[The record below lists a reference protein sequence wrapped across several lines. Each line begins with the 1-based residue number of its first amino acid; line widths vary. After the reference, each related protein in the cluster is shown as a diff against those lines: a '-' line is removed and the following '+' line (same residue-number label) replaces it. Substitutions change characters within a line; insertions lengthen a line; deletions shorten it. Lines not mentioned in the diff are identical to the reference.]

1 MRTPRRCML
10 QPMNEPTP
18 LIPELRA
25 AHEAIASIEA
35 GDTPGALKVL
45 RTVLNHRAPLRSGDA
60 DPRPKEV
67 VWARQQME
75 QVVQALKKYPDDRQ
89 LPLSN
94 LRRALAGPQPKNN
107 SPRDRAAERLS

>member
-1 MRTPRRCML
+1 ML
-10 QPMNEPTP
+10 RPMNEPTP

-35 GDTPGALKVL
+35 GDTPAALKVL
-45 RTVLNHRAPLRSGDA
+45 RTVLNQRAPLRSGDPV
-60 DPRPKEV
+60 PRPKEV

-75 QVVQALKKYPDDRQ
+75 QVVQALQKYPDDRQ
-89 LPLSN
+89 VPLTS

-107 SPRDRAAERLS
+107 SPRVRAAERFS